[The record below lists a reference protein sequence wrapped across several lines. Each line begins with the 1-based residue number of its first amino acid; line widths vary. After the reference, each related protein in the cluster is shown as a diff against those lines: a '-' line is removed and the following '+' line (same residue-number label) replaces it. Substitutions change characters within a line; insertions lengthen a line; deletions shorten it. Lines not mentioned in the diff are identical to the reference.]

1 MATGRANCAAS
12 WLTPETASCG
22 EVTVTVWG
30 GGGEARRPARLTR
43 GAAERGPSEE
53 GGRGAVGSWGTGVGE
68 TKEGDG
74 DDGIFL
80 WESSNFF
87 CSNWVSALMRLC
99 TMADIASC

>member
-1 MATGRANCAAS
+1 MEESGRG
-12 WLTPETASCG
+12 WRRLG
-22 EVTVTVWG
+22 EG
-30 GGGEARRPARLTR
+30 GGGW
-43 GAAERGPSEE
+43 ERAEE
-53 GGRGAVGSWGTGVGE
+53 GGRGAVGSCGTGVGE